1 MRVLVLNGPNLDQLG
16 TREPDKYGFET
27 LAELEAKI
35 ARWGSGMGAEVVF
48 FQSNHEGELIDR
60 IHEFEGDGIVFNPGA
75 LTHTSHAIAD
85 AIRGI
90 EPLVVETHISNI
102 REREPWRAVSVVAPA
117 CARTIYGR
125 GHVGYRDAIRHIVN
139 RLAVPFETI
148 RYGPHPDNVADLRR
162 GGGGDLVVLVHG
174 GLWLHH
180 FERDTVES
188 LAVDLTRRGFD
199 TLNVEYRRLGDGG
212 GWPGSPHDV
221 LTALDHIG
229 SMSGEYSRV
238 CAVSHSAGSQLMAWA
253 GERSATEIDLHV
265 AKSPL
270 LDLQSAVT
278 NDDVGAPEC
287 QRLLDRGAPIR
298 TLPSRVPTVFVHAA
312 DDQIVPVER
321 SRALAEET
329 GSARK
334 KRRARRRQGVLRL
347 WKGAGRPGRGAV
359 SPA

>member
-16 TREPDKYGFET
+16 KREPDTYGSET
-27 LAELEAKI
+27 LAELEAKV
-35 ARWGSGMGAEVVF
+35 ARWGSAMGVEVVC

-75 LTHTSHAIAD
+75 FTHTSHAIAD

-102 REREPWRAVSVVAPA
+102 RAREPWRAVSVIAPA
-117 CARTIYGR
+117 CARAIYGR
-125 GHVGYRDAIRHIVN
+125 GLVGYRDAIRHIVN
-139 RLAVPFETI
+139 RLSIPFETI

-162 GGGGDLVVLVHG
+162 GEGSDLVVLVHG

-180 FERDTVES
+180 FERDGVES
-188 LAVDLTRRGFD
+188 LAVDLTKRGFD

-221 LTALDHIG
+221 LTALNHIRSLDSDYG
-229 SMSGEYSRV
+229 RV
-238 CAVSHSAGSQLMAWA
+238 CAISHSAGGPLMAWA
-253 GERSATEIDLHV
+253 GERTVTEIAIHV

-270 LDLQSAVT
+270 LDLQSAVA
-278 NDDVGAPEC
+278 NGDVGATEC
-287 QRLLDRGAPIR
+287 KRLLDGGAPLRI
-298 TLPSRVPTVFVHAA
+298 LPSRVTTVFVHAA

-321 SRALAEET
+321 SRALAEESGIELIEPDIDHFALLDPSKSHWIDVMKVIERT
-329 GSARK
+329 K
-334 KRRARRRQGVLRL
+334 
-347 WKGAGRPGRGAV
+347 
-359 SPA
+359 